1 MVRLFTTGL
10 ALAGLVLAHAHSN
23 DSLANAI
30 YKDASQSVDARV
42 ENLVSLMTLE
52 EKMAQLMQGILFSNT
67 PPRSRTDI
75 VLQAISQTGS
85 TQLRENTTK
94 QVWSSTLQTA
104 VECSMSVTPSLGIG

>member
-52 EKMAQLMQGILFSNT
+52 EKMAQLMQGIHIPSTLAFS
-67 PPRSRTDI
+67 STDM

-85 TQLRENTTK
+85 TQLRENTIK
-94 QVWSSTLQTA
+94 QV
-104 VECSMSVTPSLGIG
+104 